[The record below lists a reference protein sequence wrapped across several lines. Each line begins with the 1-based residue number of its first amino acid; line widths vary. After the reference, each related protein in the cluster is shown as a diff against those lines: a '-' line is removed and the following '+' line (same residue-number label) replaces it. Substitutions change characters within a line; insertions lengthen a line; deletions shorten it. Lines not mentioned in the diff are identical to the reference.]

1 MLSICYARHDPL
13 NLLRIIT
20 LFVER
25 TGIEPVSKST
35 YNKLSTSLECFRNIQ
50 IKEPSC
56 SFALIYPM
64 QGLPGP
70 HYVADHIV
78 VVYATRANS
87 TSLVL
92 LVKLTIFAVL
102 PAVKA
107 ASNAVPTSF
116 VIVLPIFYNHVLK

>member
-1 MLSICYARHDPL
+1 
-13 NLLRIIT
+13 
-20 LFVER
+20 
-25 TGIEPVSKST
+25 
-35 YNKLSTSLECFRNIQ
+35 
-50 IKEPSC
+50 
-56 SFALIYPM
+56 M

-70 HYVADHIV
+70 HCVADHIV